1 MPVFTRRMPD
11 KFHLSADVLLGSYSS
26 VQRSACVILG
36 SGPSAAEVNADMC
49 GEVEEYG
56 TSVTPFGINWGG
68 FAHQEGQY
76 SPNPHLWTSYDPCSR
91 FDTDMFLDPA
101 VIKFIREDRAD
112 EYLAGDRIQAHECP
126 NTWFFKPEKK
136 GYINYF
142 GEGPI
147 IDARD
152 SMLQAIDIAIRLGF
166 KDIYLSGCDL
176 HYKLNNA
183 QVEYLRKYQPDYHNC
198 DPENGLWDVL
208 KTVEKSKKFIED
220 HPDEGK
226 RMQKLIETLS
236 EMGMSEIY
244 SFGNAGCDFGK
255 AIHVDQHS
263 RKVATRLRLAR
274 RCLDRLGVSIKLIA
288 PQCGME
294 SRLSPYFPTVTA
306 EVLRG
311 KSHDFEIDYS
321 KTMIREARYE
331 EPHDFVQTEKLNK
344 GVLEPFPK
352 EMQNAVPIN
361 APAE

>member
-36 SGPSAAEVNADMC
+36 SGPSAAEVNK
-49 GEVEEYG
+49 EVLEEWANG
-56 TSVTPFGINWGG
+56 IVAPFGINWGG
-68 FAHQEGQY
+68 YLNTEKGYRPYPAI
-76 SPNPHLWTSYDPCSR
+76 WTSYDPCSR
-91 FDTDMFLDPA
+91 FDTSVFLDPS
-101 VIKFIREDRAD
+101 VVKFIREDRAD
-112 EYLAGDRIQAHECP
+112 EYLAGERIQAHECP

-176 HYKLNNA
+176 HYKLNDA

-220 HPDEGK
+220 YPDEGK

-236 EMGMSEIY
+236 EMGMGEIY

-288 PQCGME
+288 PQSGME
-294 SRLSPYFPTVTA
+294 SRLSLYFPTVTA

-331 EPHDFVQTEKLNK
+331 EPHDFVQ
-344 GVLEPFPK
+344 
-352 EMQNAVPIN
+352 AVP
-361 APAE
+361 ATQKEGE

>member
-36 SGPSAAEVNADMC
+36 SGPSAESVNVDIWEQCTEFDSA
-49 GEVEEYG
+49 V
-56 TSVTPFGINWGG
+56 VPFGINWGG
-68 FAHQEGQY
+68 Y
-76 SPNPHLWTSYDPCSR
+76 SKWNKEYLPYPRIWTSYDPCSR
-91 FDTDMFLDPA
+91 FDTALLLDPS
-101 VIKFIREDRAD
+101 VVKFIREDRAD
-112 EYLAGDRIQAHECP
+112 EYLAGERIQAHECP

-176 HYKLNNA
+176 HYKLNDA

-274 RCLDRLGVSIKLIA
+274 RCLDRLGVSIKLIE
-288 PQCGME
+288 PQSGME
-294 SRLSPYFPTVTA
+294 SRLNPYFPTVTA

-331 EPHDFVQTEKLNK
+331 EPHDFVQT
-344 GVLEPFPK
+344 VTAK
-352 EMQNAVPIN
+352 EAKDAVPIN
-361 APAE
+361 APTE